1 MIAGALV
8 LEPEVIVADEP
19 VSNLDASV
27 RGEILRLLLELRDTL
42 RITILVVTHD
52 LGLAWTIADR
62 VAVMYLGRIVEIG
75 PAEDGAHEPAAPV
88 HAGSAR
94 RRPRG
99 GRPGHNGLTAAFYLA
114 RAGLRTIVLERREIV
129 GGACVTEEI
138 APGVRASTT
147 SYIASMLRPE
157 IVADLGLAER
167 GLRMVPCEPGLQ
179 VVFEDARVLPWWST
193 HERTAE
199 EIRRISAHD
208 ADAFGRVTERLHE
221 LARLLQPFFLEEP
234 PNLYATGWSKLR
246 EGRRLFR
253 RFRHLSG
260 DRLSD
265 LVRFATGSL
274 GEFVERHFESDEV
287 RRLYLANNVYGM
299 HAPPYRPGTA
309 IGLLFHMLSGGEHH
323 IQGFN
328 GHVIGGMGSIT
339 QAMASA
345 VRDAGGEIRTGSEV
359 ARIDVRRR
367 PGDGVTLED
376 GTEISAR
383 TVLSNADPKR
393 TFLGLVEKS
402 QLPEDFRADVEA
414 IAMAGPCAKVNFVLD
429 EEPRWNGMPEDAG
442 PNQRSLATLVPTLE
456 GAQRMYDR
464 HRWGEI
470 PDELWVDCVT
480 SSNVDDTLA
489 PSGTHVMTAF
499 VQYVPFALRS
509 GTWDDRRDE
518 LGRKVVDTIS
528 RYSGN
533 VATSIR
539 AMQIVTPLDLE
550 RTYGL
555 TEGNIF
561 HGDLN
566 VEQLFFMR
574 PLPAW
579 SRYRTPVDGL
589 YLCGAGTH
597 PGGGVTGAPGYVS
610 SRAVLK
616 DLKRR
621 RS

>member
-1 MIAGALV
+1 MTDRYDI
-8 LEPEVIVADEP
+8 VIV
-19 VSNLDASV
+19 
-27 RGEILRLLLELRDTL
+27 
-42 RITILVVTHD
+42 
-52 LGLAWTIADR
+52 
-62 VAVMYLGRIVEIG
+62 
-75 PAEDGAHEPAAPV
+75 GA
-88 HAGSAR
+88 
-94 RRPRG
+94 
-99 GRPGHNGLTAAFYLA
+99 GHNGLTAAFYLA
-114 RAGLRTIVLERREIV
+114 RAGLRTLVLERRELV

-179 VVFEDARVLPWWST
+179 VVFEDRPVLPWWST

-221 LARLLQPFFLEEP
+221 LARSLQPFFLEEA

-260 DRLSD
+260 DQLSD

-345 VRDAGGEIRTGSEV
+345 VRDAGAEIRTNAEV
-359 ARIDVRRR
+359 ARIDVREGRAT
-367 PGDGVTLED
+367 GVTLED

-383 TVLSNADPKR
+383 TVVSNADPKR

-402 QLPEDFRADVEA
+402 QLDEGFRADVEA
-414 IAMAGPCAKVNFVLD
+414 IAMAGPCAKVNFAL
-429 EEPRWNGMPEDAG
+429 DAG
-442 PNQRSLATLVPTLE
+442 APLARHARGRGPEPAVARDARADARGRAADVRPAPMGRDPGRAVGRLRHLVERGRHARAPGHARDDGVRAVRAVRAAVGHLGRAARRARAQGGRDDLAVHPT
-456 GAQRMYDR
+456 
-464 HRWGEI
+464 
-470 PDELWVDCVT
+470 T
-480 SSNVDDTLA
+480 S
-489 PSGTHVMTAF
+489 PR
-499 VQYVPFALRS
+499 RS
-509 GTWDDRRDE
+509 GRCR
-518 LGRKVVDTIS
+518 
-528 RYSGN
+528 
-533 VATSIR
+533 
-539 AMQIVTPLDLE
+539 
-550 RTYGL
+550 
-555 TEGNIF
+555 
-561 HGDLN
+561 
-566 VEQLFFMR
+566 
-574 PLPAW
+574 
-579 SRYRTPVDGL
+579 
-589 YLCGAGTH
+589 
-597 PGGGVTGAPGYVS
+597 S
-610 SRAVLK
+610 SRRWTWNAPTG
-616 DLKRR
+616 
-621 RS
+621 